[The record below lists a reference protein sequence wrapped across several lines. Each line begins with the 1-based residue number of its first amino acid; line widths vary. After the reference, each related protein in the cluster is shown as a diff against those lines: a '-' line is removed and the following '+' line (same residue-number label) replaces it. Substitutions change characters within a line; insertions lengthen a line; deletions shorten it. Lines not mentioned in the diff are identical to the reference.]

1 MDAPTVIMLLLLV
14 VLVFFIFRNRR
25 KRQRDQADLQTKM
38 VPGVEIMLTFG
49 LYGTLVSINEAD
61 NVAEVEIAPG
71 TVIKVH
77 RQTLGRVVEPV
88 VAEADDSIVDPAEAA
103 GSTNYSLNEDH
114 AIVAGEPEFGERVD
128 NTTKSA
134 SRDADKGD
142 S

>member
-1 MDAPTVIMLLLLV
+1 MLVLLV

-25 KRQRDQADLQTKM
+25 KRQRDQAQLQTKM

-49 LYGTLVSINEAD
+49 LYGTLVSIDDEN

-88 VAEADDSIVDPAEAA
+88 VAQADESADDSGDTTSP
-103 GSTNYSLNEDH
+103 TYSLNEDN
-114 AIVAGEPEFGERVD
+114 AITTDSPEFGERLD
-128 NTTKSA
+128 SSATT
-134 SRDADKGD
+134 SRDTDTDKP
-142 S
+142 